1 MDVPTT
7 SPGLMR
13 ERWLEEWVSYGF
25 RQMGEY
31 LAKQAA
37 FARYCEQRAK
47 VSGGDLP
54 GSPR

>member
-47 VSGGDLP
+47 PTGDLP
-54 GSPR
+54 SPPR